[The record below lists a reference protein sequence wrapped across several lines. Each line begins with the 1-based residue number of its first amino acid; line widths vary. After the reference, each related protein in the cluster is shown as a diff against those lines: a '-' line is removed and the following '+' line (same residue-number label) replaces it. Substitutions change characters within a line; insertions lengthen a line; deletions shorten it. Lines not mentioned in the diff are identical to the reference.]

1 MPNVIDLW
9 VSSAKEDFQAA
20 AHEGA
25 KADFKCAVHHGAC
38 IADLPLVCCQ
48 IEDMVQSLAL
58 GLNDLTAALQMMNN
72 RIMMCEEWVHAQQRA
87 LKAHGT
93 PPPTPPSSTRLS
105 I

>member
-48 IEDMVQSLAL
+48 IEDMVQSIAL
-58 GLNDLTAALQMMNN
+58 GLNELTEALQMMNN
-72 RIMMCEEWVHAQQRA
+72 RINEIDDWVHAQQAAQEGQRREQRSPA
-87 LKAHGT
+87 L
-93 PPPTPPSSTRLS
+93 SMS
-105 I
+105 

>member
-48 IEDMVQSLAL
+48 IEDMVQSIAL
-58 GLNDLTAALQMMNN
+58 GLNELTEALQMMNN
-72 RIMMCEEWVHAQQRA
+72 RINEIDEWVHAQQAAQEGQRTEQRSPA
-87 LKAHGT
+87 L
-93 PPPTPPSSTRLS
+93 SMS
-105 I
+105 